1 MFNPFPADELQQTI
15 DPMEELFQGT
25 YYGAK
30 ILVRK
35 QVEINMT
42 QKFTASDIRT
52 STLQTCRESAKNGYC
67 HLGSKETW
75 DPKELSG

>member
-1 MFNPFPADELQQTI
+1 MYFICVFKI

-52 STLQTCRESAKNGYC
+52 STLQTVRQLRLYLKY
-67 HLGSKETW
+67 
-75 DPKELSG
+75 

>member
-1 MFNPFPADELQQTI
+1 MYFICVFKI

-25 YYGAK
+25 YYRAK
-30 ILVRK
+30 VLVRK

-52 STLQTCRESAKNGYC
+52 STLQTVRQLRLYLKY
-67 HLGSKETW
+67 
-75 DPKELSG
+75 

>member
-1 MFNPFPADELQQTI
+1 MYFICVFKI

-42 QKFTASDIRT
+42 QKFTVSDIRI
-52 STLQTCRESAKNGYC
+52 SEYKNSFLKIKYIK
-67 HLGSKETW
+67 SNMKS
-75 DPKELSG
+75 PFAP